1 MPHRE
6 QVAWGPLCS
15 RWIAAPAGGSVVG
28 AVDSEVVAVL
38 TLMSFLR
45 AGPTSYTAPV
55 AQVASLGDAL
65 QLARAFLGALV
76 VRHDMG

>member
-15 RWIAAPAGGSVVG
+15 RWIAAPAGRSVVG
-28 AVDSEVVAVL
+28 TVDSEVVAVL